1 MSTYITFMD
10 MRFSFSDIYYEME
23 SGDEIL
29 HWRVRFIQSLQDP
42 RLFIISG
49 DSSNLGAHP
58 EDWRSGHMVLTNL
71 RKRKKAFGTFD

>member
-1 MSTYITFMD
+1 MDMSTYITFMD

-58 EDWRSGHMVLTNL
+58 ADWRSGHMVLTNL
-71 RKRKKAFGTFD
+71 GKKESNWNF